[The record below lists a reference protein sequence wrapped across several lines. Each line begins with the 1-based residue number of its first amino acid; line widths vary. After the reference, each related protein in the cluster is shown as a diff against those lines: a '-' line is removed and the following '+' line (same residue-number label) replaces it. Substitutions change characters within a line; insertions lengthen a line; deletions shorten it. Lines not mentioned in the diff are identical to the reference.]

1 MAETVEAVETVETNE
16 KIEEM
21 NFVDKAKEFI
31 STIPYNKI
39 GMKDILN
46 YEKEPRNN
54 LVAFAIIVFLA
65 MFVIGVVTYLIHGH
79 HAYNVTREHPWGL
92 LIAVYIFFVVS
103 STGLCIIG
111 SLGDVFGFKDYE
123 MISKRAI
130 FGSIVTILAGFAVI
144 AFEIGHPV
152 TMVIYN
158 VLSPGL
164 TSAIWWMGTLYGIY
178 LTFMIIEFIF
188 LLKHDM
194 KSAKIFGL
202 IGLLVGLA
210 AHSNLGSVFGFLNAR
225 PISNGVF
232 YPTYFILTAFIT
244 GVFISFILMGWRYKL
259 EFPDNAK
266 KMLEG
271 LAKIQGLL
279 ISILI
284 FFVTWKM
291 LTDIYGGIPNR
302 AEVSIHILG
311 SWTFWAEVI
320 LAMLIP
326 LYIILKDMGK
336 NINGMF
342 WASLSGMV
350 GIFFMRYNLVHDTQL
365 KPLQMMKTRE
375 YQLTPEWIHY
385 FPSATEIMIS
395 LGGLGLCLLLYYV
408 GSKLFNLDADETH

>member
-1 MAETVEAVETVETNE
+1 MTQTEE
-16 KIEEM
+16 KQSLI
-21 NFVDKAKEFI
+21 DQAKEFV
-31 STIPYNKI
+31 STIPFNKI
-39 GMKDILN
+39 GIKDIID
-46 YEKEPRNN
+46 YEKTPRNN
-54 LVAFAIIVFLA
+54 ILAVLILAFIA
-65 MFVIGVVTYLIHGH
+65 MFVIGVAIYLNHGH

-123 MISKRAI
+123 LISKRAI

-152 TMVIYN
+152 TMLIYN

-164 TSAIWWMGTLYGIY
+164 TSAIWWMGTLYGLY
-178 LTFMIIEFIF
+178 LTFMIIEFVF
-188 LLKHDM
+188 LLKGDM
-194 KSAKIFGL
+194 AKAKIFGL
-202 IGLLVGLA
+202 TGLLVGLA

-244 GVFISFILMGWRYKL
+244 GVFLAFIMMGFRYKL
-259 EFPDNAK
+259 VFPESVK
-266 KMLEG
+266 TMLTG
-271 LAKIQGLL
+271 LAKIQALL
-279 ISILI
+279 LSILI

-291 LTDIYGGIPNR
+291 LTDIYGGMPNR
-302 AEVSIHILG
+302 AEVAVHIFH

-320 LAMLIP
+320 LAMFIP
-326 LYIILKDMGK
+326 LYLILKDMGRSHVAL
-336 NINGMF
+336 F
-342 WASLSGMV
+342 WASMIGMV

-365 KPLQMMKTRE
+365 KPLQMMKIKE
-375 YQLTPEWIHY
+375 YQLVPEWIHY

-395 LGGLGLCLLLYYV
+395 LGGLGLCLAMYYV
-408 GSKLFNLDADETH
+408 GTKLFNLDSDH

>member
-1 MAETVEAVETVETNE
+1 MIA
-16 KIEEM
+16 
-21 NFVDKAKEFI
+21 KAKEFI
-31 STIPYNKI
+31 TTIPVNKVSI
-39 GMKDILN
+39 KDLLSF
-46 YEKEPRNN
+46 EKSPRNM
-54 LVAFAIIVFLA
+54 LVAVLTVAFIAL
-65 MFVIGVVTYLIHGH
+65 FVIGVATYLVHGH

-123 MISKRAI
+123 LISKRAI

-152 TMVIYN
+152 RMLIYN
-158 VLSPGL
+158 ILSPGL

-178 LTFMIIEFIF
+178 LTFMIVEFVF
-188 LLKHDM
+188 LLKGDM
-194 KSAKIFGL
+194 KSAKTFGL

-244 GVFISFILMGWRYKL
+244 GVYLAYIMMGFRYKL
-259 EFPDNAK
+259 DFPAEVK
-266 KMLEG
+266 KMLTG

-284 FFVTWKM
+284 FFVAWKM
-291 LTDIYGGIPNR
+291 LTDVYGGMPNR
-302 AEVSIHILG
+302 AEVAHHILG
-311 SWTFWAEVI
+311 SGSFWTEVI
-320 LAMLIP
+320 LAMVIP
-326 LYIILKDMGK
+326 LVIILKTMGRK
-336 NINGMF
+336 PVLFF

-365 KPLQMMKTRE
+365 KPLQMMKLKE
-375 YQLTPEWIHY
+375 YQVAPEWIHY

-395 LGGLGLCLLLYYV
+395 LGGLGLCILLYYV
-408 GSKLFNLDADETH
+408 GTRAFNLDEEEGH

>member
-1 MAETVEAVETVETNE
+1 MSETTITADAVQEQSF
-16 KIEEM
+16 I
-21 NFVDKAKEFI
+21 DKAKEFVF
-31 STIPYNKI
+31 TIPVNKVTI
-39 GMKDILN
+39 KDLLDF
-46 YEKEPRNN
+46 EKTPRNN
-54 LVAFAIIVFLA
+54 FIAVLTLAFIA
-65 MFVIGVVTYLIHGH
+65 MFVVGVAIYLSQGH

-103 STGLCIIG
+103 STGLCIVG

-123 MISKRAI
+123 LISKRAI

-152 TMVIYN
+152 TMMIYN

-188 LLKHDM
+188 LLKNDM
-194 KSAKIFGL
+194 KMAKIFGL
-202 IGLLVGLA
+202 SGLLVGLA

-244 GVFISFILMGWRYKL
+244 GIFIAFIIMGIRYKNV
-259 EFPDNAK
+259 FPEAVQT
-266 KMLEG
+266 MLTG
-271 LAKIQGLL
+271 LAKIQALL

-291 LTDIYGGIPNR
+291 LTDIYGGMPNR
-302 AEVSIHILG
+302 AEVAIHILG

-320 LAMLIP
+320 LAMIIP
-326 LYIILKDMGK
+326 LIVILKDYGK
-336 NINGMF
+336 SHALLV
-342 WASLSGMV
+342 WVSLAGMV

-365 KPLQMMKTRE
+365 KPLQMMKIRE
-375 YQLTPEWIHY
+375 YQLAPEWIHY
-385 FPSATEIMIS
+385 FPSGTEIMIS
-395 LGGLGLCLLLYYV
+395 LGGVGLCIAMYYV
-408 GSKLFNLDADETH
+408 GTKLFNLDSNH

>member
-1 MAETVEAVETVETNE
+1 M
-16 KIEEM
+16 
-21 NFVDKAKEFI
+21 
-31 STIPYNKI
+31 KI
-39 GMKDILN
+39 GPLNIPIREDFSIKSLLSFEKTASNMLLAVVIL
-46 YEKEPRNN
+46 
-54 LVAFAIIVFLA
+54 AFLA
-65 MFVIGVVTYLIHGH
+65 MFVVGVATYLIHGH

-103 STGLCIIG
+103 STGFCIVG
-111 SLGDVFGFKDYE
+111 SLGDVFGFKDYM

-152 TMVIYN
+152 TMLIYN

-178 LTFMIIEFIF
+178 LTFMIIEFYF
-188 LLKHDM
+188 LLNNDM
-194 KSAKIFGL
+194 KKAKIFGL
-202 IGLLVGLA
+202 SGLLVGLA

-244 GVFISFILMGWRYKL
+244 GIFLSFIVMGYRYKL
-259 EFPDNAK
+259 DFNAQTK

-291 LTDIYGGIPNR
+291 LTDVYGGMPNR
-302 AEVSIHILG
+302 AEVAEHIFH

-320 LAMLIP
+320 LAMVIP
-326 LYIILKDMGK
+326 LFVILTTMGRK
-336 NINGMF
+336 PVLMF
-342 WASLSGMV
+342 WVSLSGMV

-365 KPLQMMKTRE
+365 KPLQMLKTSE
-375 YQLTPEWIHY
+375 YQLAPEWIHY
-385 FPSATEIMIS
+385 FPSSTEMFIA
-395 LGGLGLCLLLYYV
+395 LGGLGLCMAMYYV
-408 GSKLFNLDADETH
+408 GTKAFNLDEEHH

>member
-1 MAETVEAVETVETNE
+1 M
-16 KIEEM
+16 
-21 NFVDKAKEFI
+21 
-31 STIPYNKI
+31 S
-39 GMKDILN
+39 MKDFITSIPVNKVGVKDLLN
-46 YEKEPRNN
+46 FEKTPGNL
-54 LVAFAIIVFLA
+54 LVAAMTVIFLIL
-65 MFVIGVVTYLIHGH
+65 FVVGVGTYLIHGH
-79 HAYNVTREHPWGL
+79 HAYGVTREHPWGL

-103 STGLCIIG
+103 STGMCIVG

-123 MISKRAI
+123 AISKRAI
-130 FGSIVTILAGFAVI
+130 FTSIVTILGGFAVI

-152 TMVIYN
+152 RMMIYN
-158 VLSPGL
+158 VVSPGL
-164 TSAIWWMGTLYGIY
+164 TSAIWWMGTLYGLY
-178 LTFMIIEFIF
+178 LTFMIIEFVF

-194 KSAKIFGL
+194 KKAKVFGL

-225 PISNGVF
+225 PISNGVY

-244 GVFISFILMGWRYKL
+244 GIFIAFILMGFRYKL
-259 EFPDNAK
+259 RFPDEIK

-284 FFVTWKM
+284 FFMTWKL
-291 LTDIYGGIPNR
+291 LTDMYGDMPNR
-302 AEVSIHILG
+302 ADVAHHILG
-311 SWTFWAEVI
+311 TWTFWAEVI

-326 LYIILKDMGK
+326 LAVILKDYGRSPVL
-336 NINGMF
+336 MF

-375 YQLTPEWIHY
+375 YQLPPEWIHY
-385 FPSATEIMIS
+385 FPSSTEIFIS
-395 LGGLGLCLLLYYV
+395 LGGLGLVFLMYYV
-408 GSKLFNLDADETH
+408 GTKVFNLDADAH